1 MRRTRFVSL
10 LLCTVAPCLAMIV
23 VMSASA
29 GDHPDDPAEA
39 ADEVDPRVLLAAA
52 DATRAVASARVELR
66 TIVAGPTGPVALVHR
81 GAFTDGGVRA
91 RAESDMSEVAAALE
105 AAGQELDGDWSR
117 PTGIVVDGDSVFSQ
131 LGPMAEALGRAPDDW
146 ARARLSEV
154 AGPASVAD
162 NDTLALALDPLGP
175 LDLLRHPVIEIGFV
189 GDDEIR
195 GTATRHLIARLD
207 LTAASDDER
216 AREVDGSDGTLQAEV
231 GASPGVDD
239 AGDDGGAGAG
249 DHDGIDG
256 AGVERNGVDDAGAD
270 GNGPSA
276 GGRNGVARGSSSAP
290 AGPGSFEARLVAA
303 GITSLPVEVWLDGEG
318 TVRRLTVTIDGTASV
333 TTTFEVYDI
342 GSEVDVVPPD
352 PADVIEPG
360 T

>member
-1 MRRTRFVSL
+1 MRRNRFVAL

-23 VMSASA
+23 VMTAAA

-39 ADEVDPRVLLAAA
+39 ADELGPRSLHTAAEV
-52 DATRAVASARVELR
+52 TRAAASARVELR
-66 TIVAGPTGPVALVHR
+66 TIVAGPAGPVALVHR

-154 AGPASVAD
+154 TGPASLAD

-175 LDLLRHPVIEIGFV
+175 LDLLRHPVVEV
-189 GDDEIR
+189 GLVGEDEVR
-195 GTATRHLIARLD
+195 GTPTRHVRARLD
-207 LTAASDDER
+207 LTPAADASSG
-216 AREVDGSDGTLQAEV
+216 REEPAGQGAEE
-231 GASPGVDD
+231 GGDD
-239 AGDDGGAGAG
+239 AGRNRVTGNGDGSGGA
-249 DHDGIDG
+249 
-256 AGVERNGVDDAGAD
+256 N
-270 GNGPSA
+270 
-276 GGRNGVARGSSSAP
+276 GRNGVPQGAP
-290 AGPGSFEARLVAA
+290 AADEPAGSFESHLVAA
-303 GITSLPVEVWLDGEG
+303 GITSLPIDVWLDGEG
-318 TVRRLTVTIDGTASV
+318 AVRRLTVTIDGSASV

-342 GSEVDVVPPD
+342 GADVDVTPPD
-352 PADVIEPG
+352 PSDVIDPG
-360 T
+360 ESLGE

>member
-1 MRRTRFVSL
+1 MRRNRFVAL

-23 VMSASA
+23 VMTAAA

-39 ADEVDPRVLLAAA
+39 ADELGPRSLHTAAEV
-52 DATRAVASARVELR
+52 TRAAASARVELR
-66 TIVAGPTGPVALVHR
+66 TIVAGPAGPVALVHR

-154 AGPASVAD
+154 TGPASLAD

-175 LDLLRHPVIEIGFV
+175 LDLLRHPVVEV
-189 GDDEIR
+189 GLVGEDEVR
-195 GTATRHLIARLD
+195 GTPTRHVRARLD
-207 LTAASDDER
+207 LTPAADASSG
-216 AREVDGSDGTLQAEV
+216 REEPGGRGAEE
-231 GASPGVDD
+231 GGDD
-239 AGDDGGAGAG
+239 AG
-249 DHDGIDG
+249 
-256 AGVERNGVDDAGAD
+256 RNRVT
-270 GNGPSA
+270 GNGDGSGSA
-276 GGRNGVARGSSSAP
+276 NGRNGVPQGAP
-290 AGPGSFEARLVAA
+290 AADEPAGSFEANLVAA
-303 GITSLPVEVWLDGEG
+303 GITSLPIDVWLDGEG
-318 TVRRLTVTIDGTASV
+318 AVRRLTVTIDGSASV

-342 GSEVDVVPPD
+342 GADVDVTPPD
-352 PADVIEPG
+352 PSDVIDPG
-360 T
+360 ESLGE